1 MAGTTVVS
9 ALVTT
14 FAIFGFMRIVPCTGL
29 AQQDDVSQVPYG
41 VDISYPIHHAS
52 VSTNFPWVQDQNS
65 NSSQP
70 LQVLGDRQAFYEDF
84 LRSCRDSLGPENGRR
99 CDETES
105 HRIQMNL
112 MQPPSMRVRIEWPPK
127 SFRHLHFFIIHS
139 KVLLIVVVIVSELHR
154 YGLQKNQMS

>member
-1 MAGTTVVS
+1 MARTVVAS
-9 ALVTT
+9 ALVT
-14 FAIFGFMRIVPCTGL
+14 FAIFGIKCFVPCAGL
-29 AQQDDVSQVPYG
+29 AQQDDVVTHVPYG

-52 VSTNFPWVQDQNS
+52 VSTNFPWLQNQNS

-112 MQPPSMRVRIEWPPK
+112 MQPPSMKVRSQLLTK
-127 SFRHLHFFIIHS
+127 S
-139 KVLLIVVVIVSELHR
+139 
-154 YGLQKNQMS
+154 

>member
-1 MAGTTVVS
+1 MAGTVAS
-9 ALVTT
+9 ALVTI
-14 FAIFGFMRIVPCTGL
+14 FAIFGTIRIVHCTGL
-29 AQQDDVSQVPYG
+29 VQQDDVSQVPYG

-52 VSTNFPWVQDQNS
+52 VSTNFPWVQGQNS

-70 LQVLGDRQAFYEDF
+70 LQVLGNRQSFYEDF

-112 MQPPSMRVRIEWPPK
+112 MQPPSMRVRIQMPPK
-127 SFRHLHFFIIHS
+127 PFHHLHFIILS
-139 KVLLIVVVIVSELHR
+139 KL
-154 YGLQKNQMS
+154 MSHC